1 MRQLFMHFTF
11 ATLLLFILSGCAGM
25 QTGYDPPTVSL
36 TSFRFIPGDSIVPR
50 FEVGLRIINP
60 NRDALQLEGLFYSIS
75 LEDNNIIS
83 GVANELPKI
92 EGYGEE
98 DILLEAVV
106 DVIGGAKLLQ
116 SLLHSQ
122 KSSIEYGFNAK
133 LDLGSLQ
140 PPLRVSEK
148 GEFSMG
154 DFQ

>member
-1 MRQLFMHFTF
+1 MHFTF

>member
-1 MRQLFMHFTF
+1 MHFTF

-25 QTGYDPPTVSL
+25 QTGYDSPTVSL

-83 GVANELPKI
+83 GVANKLPKI

>member
-1 MRQLFMHFTF
+1 MRQRFMRFNLAILF
-11 ATLLLFILSGCAGM
+11 LFILSGCAGM

-60 NRDALQLEGLFYSIS
+60 NRDALELEGLFYNITI
-75 LEDNNIIS
+75 EDNKIIS
-83 GVANELPKI
+83 GVANELPII

-98 DILLEAVV
+98 DVLLEAMV

-116 SLLHSQ
+116 SLVHNH
-122 KSSIEYGFNAK
+122 KGSIEYGFNAK
-133 LDLGSLQ
+133 LDLGSFQ
-140 PPLRVSEK
+140 PPLRISEK

-154 DFQ
+154 DLQ

>member
-1 MRQLFMHFTF
+1 MRQRFMHFTF

>member
-1 MRQLFMHFTF
+1 MRQRFMHFTF

-83 GVANELPKI
+83 GVANKLPKI